1 MIRVVI
7 SPSAA
12 ARLDAARQFLL
23 QSGPDAQAVIVSA
36 SRGAADDCA
45 RDMARRRG
53 GATFGVHRFS
63 LTQLAARLAA
73 PLLARERLSPTTALG
88 VQAVAA
94 RALFDAQTAGG
105 LGYFAPVAATPGFPR
120 ALARTLEELALAAV
134 APAALRR
141 ADVGG
146 LDLAALLERFDEQ
159 FQSASAVNQAAFLR
173 TAARA
178 AAAPDGPFAACRFVF
193 LDVAITNRI
202 EEELVAVLVQR
213 APEAIATVPDGDT
226 QTIAALAPLPKSQGS
241 SLTFQE
247 DDESRLQTSD
257 LRHAAHGLA
266 RVRQYLFSSTPPPL
280 GEPSDDVE
288 LFSAP
293 GEGRESVEIARRILR
308 EAKRGVPFDRM
319 AIALRAPQQYAGLLE
334 HALQRAGVPAYFE
347 RGTRRPHPAGRA
359 FLALIACALDNLSA
373 RRFAEYLSLG
383 QVPDAV
389 APAPAVSPSSS
400 DEVFGAL
407 ADRTSPNG
415 PSFRD
420 ALWRDEPTPN
430 GGEAPSNEPPSRD
443 TLRRESSE
451 TARAVRSPWRW
462 ERLLVESKVVAT
474 ADRWA
479 RRLDGLVR
487 ECRLQQAEL
496 ERTEPGSP
504 RIDHLA
510 RKADDV
516 RLLAAFALPIVRL
529 LAAWPARAAWGEWL
543 DRFDALA
550 PRALGR
556 PDHVLRVLADLRPMA
571 AIGPV
576 TLDEAA
582 RVLADRLA
590 SVEAEPPLRRYGRVL
605 VATPAQL
612 RGRSFDVVF
621 IPALAE
627 RLFPQKAREDP
638 LLLDDSRR
646 TLDTCLM
653 SHADR
658 VELEKLQL
666 RLAVGAAESRLYVSF
681 PTMEIGEGRPRVPSL
696 YALEVWRAMTGSVPT
711 AGELQQRAARTSQ
724 ATLSWPAPLDRRDAI
739 DALEHDLAT
748 LRALS
753 TEPDAH
759 ARGRAHYILQLNAS
773 LQRSVRERYMRGQK
787 SWSRWDGIVAAT
799 PRVKPILETH
809 RLGARRY
816 SLSAL
821 QKYAV
826 CPYQFLL
833 SAIYRMRPAEDLE
846 PLQRMDPL
854 TRGSLFHAV
863 QTAFYRRLQSAG
875 ALPVTPAGRD
885 AAFGVL
891 DEVVAEIAADEYEEL
906 APAVDRVWHDEI
918 AAIRRDLR
926 LWVDEIAGA
935 GGEWLPIKFEWA
947 FGYQDGGA
955 LAEGRDPTSRP
966 EPVVLDGRF
975 QLHGSIDLVEE
986 RLGTGELRVTDHKTG
1001 KYRGKDHMVVDGGRV
1016 LQPVLYSLALEQA
1029 MERPVV
1035 EGRLYYST
1043 IAGGYRDVR
1052 IPISPQARRAGI
1064 EVLEVIDRAIET
1076 GFLAP
1081 APSEKACTWCD
1092 FLTVC
1097 GAGAERRFTRW
1108 KSHEPLA
1115 DLIELRKKP

>member
-1 MIRVVI
+1 MVRVVI

-23 QSGPDAQAVIVSA
+23 QSGPAAQVVIVSA

-45 RDMARRRG
+45 RDMARLRG

-63 LTQLAARLAA
+63 LTQLAARVAA

-94 RALFDAQTAGG
+94 RALFDARAAGG

-134 APAALRR
+134 VPAALRQ
-141 ADVGG
+141 AGAGG

-159 FQSASAVNQAAFLR
+159 FQSASAVDRAAFLR

-178 AAAPDGPFAACRFVF
+178 AAAPDGPFAASRFVF

-202 EEELVAVLVQR
+202 EEELVGVLVQR
-213 APEAIATVPDGDT
+213 ALEAFATVPEGDT
-226 QTIAALAPLPKSQGS
+226 QTIAVLARLPTAKGASRKSQ
-241 SLTFQE
+241 E
-247 DDESRLQTSD
+247 HDESRLQTSD
-257 LRHAAHGLA
+257 FRLAAHGLA

-383 QVPDAV
+383 QVPDTV

-407 ADRTSPNG
+407 ADRASPNG
-415 PSFRD
+415 PPPRD
-420 ALWRDEPTPN
+420 ALRRDEPTPN
-430 GGEAPSNEPPSRD
+430 G
-443 TLRRESSE
+443 SE
-451 TARAVRSPWRW
+451 TDPNDELQDSAERRAVRSPWRW

-516 RLLAAFALPIVRL
+516 RLLAAFALPIVRM
-529 LAAWPARAAWGEWL
+529 LAAWPVRAAWGEWL
-543 DRFDALA
+543 DRFEALA

-556 PDHVLRVLADLRPMA
+556 PDRVLRVLADLRPMA

-646 TLDTCLM
+646 ALDAGLT

-696 YALEVWRAMTGSVPT
+696 FALEVWRAMTGSVPT

-753 TEPDAH
+753 TEPDAQ

-799 PRVKPILETH
+799 PRVKPILDTH

-891 DEVVAEIAADEYEEL
+891 DEVVAEIAADAYEEL

-986 RLGTGELRVTDHKTG
+986 RRGTGELRVTDHKTG

-1035 EGRLYYST
+1035 EGRLYYAT

-1064 EVLEVIDRAIET
+1064 EVLEVIDRAIEA

-1092 FLTVC
+1092 FLAVC

-1115 DLIELRKKP
+1115 DLIELRRKP